1 MSSVNFREY
10 LSKEELAELRT
21 ANDAK
26 ALWMFVFNWLVIAAC
41 FAVLA
46 SSLHWVFKVLA
57 LLLMGGRQLGL
68 GILLHECSH
77 QAFFSSVRLNR
88 FIGHWFAGMPMLIP
102 FDFYRPYHLKHHA
115 KTGTEEDPDVGN
127 IEQYPVTKPSFVRKL
142 LRDFAG
148 LSGIKVLYG
157 MLFFVLPGRQGS
169 TVSLGTNA
177 EDGAYN
183 QSALKNYSQVLL
195 FHSLFIGVFY
205 LLGDPLVYLYWWVAF
220 VFFYPFIVRLRQIAE
235 HGAMP
240 ALASDDVRDTTR
252 TTIARWWER
261 ALFAP
266 NYVNYH
272 CEHHLL
278 PTVPSYHLPKMH
290 RLLNERGFYQGK
302 HEALVDKGG
311 YLTIALLAS
320 SA

>member
-1 MSSVNFREY
+1 MSSVNFRDY
-10 LSKEELAELRT
+10 LSKEELAELRK
-21 ANDAK
+21 ANNTRA
-26 ALWMFVFNWLVIAAC
+26 AWMFVFNWLVIAAC

-46 SSLHWVFKVLA
+46 SSLHWTFHVAA

-77 QAFFSSVRLNR
+77 QAFFSTVRLNR
-88 FIGHWFAGMPMLIP
+88 FFGHWFAGMPMLIP

-115 KTGTEEDPDVGN
+115 KTGTDEDPDVGN
-127 IEQYPVTKPSFVRKL
+127 IAQYPVTKTSFIRKI
-142 LRDFAG
+142 LRDVSG

-157 MLFFVLPGRQGS
+157 MVFFVLPGRQGS
-169 TVSLGTNA
+169 TVSLGTNE
-177 EDGAYN
+177 EDGAYK
-183 QSALKNYSQVLL
+183 QSALKNYMQVAL
-195 FHSLFIGVFY
+195 FHGLAVGLFY
-205 LLGDPLVYLYWWVAF
+205 LLGQPELYLYWWVAF
-220 VFFYPFIVRLRQIAE
+220 IFFYPFIVRLRQIAE

-266 NYVNYH
+266 NFVNFH

-278 PTVPSYHLPKMH
+278 PTVPSYHLPHMH
-290 RLLNERGFYQGK
+290 QLLKQRGFYAEKQ
-302 HEALVDKGG
+302 EALVDQGG
-311 YLTIALLAS
+311 YFTIAALAS
-320 SA
+320 RA

>member
-1 MSSVNFREY
+1 MSSVNFRDY

-21 ANDAK
+21 ANDAQ
-26 ALWMFVFNWLVIAAC
+26 AVWMFIFNWLVIAAC
-41 FAVLA
+41 FTVLA
-46 SSLHWVFKVLA
+46 SPVHWALKVLA

-77 QAFFSSVRLNR
+77 QAFFSTVRRNR
-88 FIGHWFAGMPMLIP
+88 IIGHWFAGMPMLIP

-127 IEQYPVTKPSFVRKL
+127 IEQYPVTKLSFVRKL

-169 TVSLGTNA
+169 TVSLGTNE

-183 QSALKNYSQVLL
+183 QSAVKNYSQVLVFHGL
-195 FHSLFIGVFY
+195 FFGVFY
-205 LLGDPLVYLYWWVAF
+205 LLGSPLVYLYWWVAF

-240 ALASDDVRDTTR
+240 TLASDDVRDTTR
-252 TTIARWWER
+252 TTIASWWER

-266 NYVNYH
+266 NFVNYH
-272 CEHHLL
+272 CEHHFL
-278 PTVPSYHLPKMH
+278 PTVPSYNLPKMH
-290 RLLNERGFYQGK
+290 ALLKGRGFYEDKPQ
-302 HEALVDKGG
+302 ALVERG
-311 YLTIALLAS
+311 YRDIVHIAS
-320 SA
+320 SVG